1 MIKKITLI
9 LGLLAAAAGTAFAT
23 NVVVLDLNAVL
34 EKFSKAVAVKTEVE
48 AKAKDADDMQKIK
61 FDEFAKKR
69 DELNK
74 ALENLKT
81 TENNPTLSA
90 KAKADAKDA
99 AQKLYTEVAKMEQN
113 LRQSQQQTQQFLQ
126 KLLVEKMNVV
136 LREDVQPRIEAIAKN
151 HNAEIVIQRN
161 NAVFVDPSAD
171 ITSELIALLE
181 KDFPTESAP
190 APTPAS
196 TPAPAPEK

>member
-74 ALENLKT
+74 AIENMKT

-136 LREDVQPRIEAIAKN
+136 LREDVQPRIEALAKE
-151 HNAEIVIQRN
+151 HNAEIVIQRS
-161 NAVFVDPSAD
+161 NAVFVAPSAD

-181 KDFPTESAP
+181 KDFPTEPAP
-190 APTPAS
+190 AP